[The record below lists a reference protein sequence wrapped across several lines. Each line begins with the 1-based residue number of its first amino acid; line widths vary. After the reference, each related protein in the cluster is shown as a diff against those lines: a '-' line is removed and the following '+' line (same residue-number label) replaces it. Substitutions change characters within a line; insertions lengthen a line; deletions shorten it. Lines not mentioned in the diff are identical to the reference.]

1 MNYIFPAPRAL
12 SLHCIIKLQSYKLL
26 NNSFEQ
32 ATEYKEFSWILVNL
46 SCQLLNISEKE
57 QAIIKYFQKQP
68 PEEFYKKAVLK
79 NFAKFIGKHLSQILS
94 FNKVAGP
101 RPSTLLKKRL
111 WHRCFP
117 VNFVKSSRVPYLE
130 NTPGRLLLYI
140 FQYLSEKR

>member
-1 MNYIFPAPRAL
+1 MNYIFPAPRVL

-26 NNSFEQ
+26 NNSFGQ
-32 ATEYKEFSWILVNL
+32 TTEYKQFCWILVNP

-68 PEEFYKKAVLK
+68 PEVFYKKAVLK
-79 NFAKFIGKHLSQILS
+79 NFAKFIGKHLLQILS

-101 RPSTLLKKRL
+101 RPSTLLKRRL

-117 VNFVKSSRVPYLE
+117 VNFVKSSRAPYLE
-130 NTPGRLLLYI
+130 STPGRLLLYI